1 MKWKRK
7 GKQVF
12 AMMLAVATL
21 LSGCAP
27 NGIYA
32 DEEPLLLLDILQTHG
47 RQCAFL
53 LDFIGFPGLKKVRVP
68 SIASKDKNG
77 IVQLE

>member
-32 DEEPLLLLDILQTHG
+32 DEEPLLLCRHSVDTW
-47 RQCAFL
+47 
-53 LDFIGFPGLKKVRVP
+53 
-68 SIASKDKNG
+68 
-77 IVQLE
+77 

>member
-12 AMMLAVATL
+12 AMVLAVAAL

-32 DEEPLLLLDILQTHG
+32 DEEPLLLCRHSVDTW
-47 RQCAFL
+47 
-53 LDFIGFPGLKKVRVP
+53 
-68 SIASKDKNG
+68 
-77 IVQLE
+77 

>member
-32 DEEPLLLLDILQTHG
+32 DEEPLLLLDKVLTHG
-47 RQCAFL
+47 RKCAIQHV
-53 LDFIGFPGLKKVRVP
+53 FIGSTGLKNVRVP
-68 SIASKDKNG
+68 SISQVKR
-77 IVQLE
+77 

>member
-12 AMMLAVATL
+12 AMILAVATL

-32 DEEPLLLLDILQTHG
+32 DEEPLLLLDILETV
-47 RQCAFL
+47 C
-53 LDFIGFPGLKKVRVP
+53 IPP
-68 SIASKDKNG
+68 
-77 IVQLE
+77 

>member
-1 MKWKRK
+1 MFSYSAETSNENFFPLVVFYYMYILWKGRVNRMRWKRK

-12 AMMLAVATL
+12 AMMLAVATR

-32 DEEPLLLLDILQTHG
+32 DEEPLLLLDIL
-47 RQCAFL
+47 
-53 LDFIGFPGLKKVRVP
+53 
-68 SIASKDKNG
+68 
-77 IVQLE
+77 